1 MTSLLIS
8 CLTNTEAQDLIEY
21 SLLMAFVIVTMAGL
35 ILGIGDSVK
44 TITSISNSQI
54 NAANDLIH

>member
-8 CLTNTEAQDLIEY
+8 CLANTQAQDLIEY

-54 NAANDLIH
+54 NSASDMLH

>member
-1 MTSLLIS
+1 MTTLLIS

-44 TITSISNSQI
+44 SITSISNSQL
-54 NAANDLIH
+54 NSANGMLH